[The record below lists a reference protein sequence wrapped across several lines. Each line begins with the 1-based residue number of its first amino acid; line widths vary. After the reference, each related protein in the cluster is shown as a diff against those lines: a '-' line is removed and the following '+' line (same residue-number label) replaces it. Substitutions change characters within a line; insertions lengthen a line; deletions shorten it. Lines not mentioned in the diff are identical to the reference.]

1 MKALKIISVISFL
14 LIGGIQLH
22 GTVNFA
28 LLFLYLVD
36 FIQSFTY
43 NNLGIYWEISILAI
57 FTIGTL
63 IIYLLCRKGK
73 DRFLLLF
80 CFVALL
86 LSVLFLT
93 GAFDQ
98 NNYDRISFGFII
110 PLLIFYNK
118 FTNSNNKRFQKTIKP
133 LKQALTTNG
142 QGFFIPYKLLLIFSH
157 SLKHI

>member
-57 FTIGTL
+57 FTI
-63 IIYLLCRKGK
+63 
-73 DRFLLLF
+73 
-80 CFVALL
+80 
-86 LSVLFLT
+86 VL
-93 GAFDQ
+93 
-98 NNYDRISFGFII
+98 
-110 PLLIFYNK
+110 
-118 FTNSNNKRFQKTIKP
+118 
-133 LKQALTTNG
+133 
-142 QGFFIPYKLLLIFSH
+142 
-157 SLKHI
+157 